1 MLNAP
6 FQSPTDLR
14 SLASALRQRGRTG
27 TLTRDDIDRY
37 CDWILENAA
46 EWERQQRSAAC
57 LPLLKLLGFAVP
69 RHEHSHTAAPPGA
82 HSPPSVPID
91 PARTGA

>member
-1 MLNAP
+1 MTIP

-46 EWERQQRSAAC
+46 EWERQQRIAAC
-57 LPLLKLLGFAVP
+57 LPLLELFGFAVP
-69 RHEHSHTAAPPGA
+69 RHEHGRAAAA
-82 HSPPSVPID
+82 HGIHPMPSD
-91 PARTGA
+91 

>member
-1 MLNAP
+1 MSPP

-27 TLTRDDIDRY
+27 ALTRDDIDRY
-37 CDWILENAA
+37 CDWIMENAA
-46 EWERQQRSAAC
+46 EWERQQRNAAC

-69 RHEHSHTAAPPGA
+69 RREHGHAAAVPCVHP
-82 HSPPSVPID
+82 PPSD
-91 PARTGA
+91 

>member
-1 MLNAP
+1 MSAP

-14 SLASALRQRGRTG
+14 SLASALRQRGRNG

-46 EWERQQRSAAC
+46 EWERQQRNAAC
-57 LPLLKLLGFAVP
+57 LPLLELLGLAAP
-69 RHEHSHTAAPPGA
+69 RREHSHAAASNVHPP
-82 HSPPSVPID
+82 PTD
-91 PARTGA
+91 